1 MISRLRTIYHD
12 YPSQFWLLMTASFI
26 DMMGG
31 SLIFPF
37 FSLFFTQKFNVSL
50 AQVGGVLAVWAT
62 AGLVG
67 RTLGGALTDR
77 VGRKRM
83 VIFGLVFSAL
93 SSLILAFVDDFRL
106 VFLAAGVAG
115 IFSSMG
121 GPAYHAMIADLLPGE
136 KITDGYGISRVVGN
150 VAFAIGPAIG
160 GLLADINF
168 VLLFVLDAV
177 SSVITA
183 LFVARYLSESRT
195 EAAAQETEHQ
205 SLLEVL
211 GGYAR
216 VLTDTTLLAMIVL
229 GALVGLVY
237 WQWYFSVP
245 VFMRDVHGM
254 PAQYYGWMMSMAG
267 VIVIV
272 FQLAITRKL
281 RGVGQHW
288 VMAAGSVLF
297 GIGFGMFGFIS
308 AYAMFLLASTVIT
321 FGEMVLFPTQQAIV
335 ARLAPEALRGRYI
348 AAAGLAFALPNIFG
362 PYLGGL
368 ALESVGPQSMWYLG
382 ALMCLVGT
390 LGYLPLRGRL
400 ARAGDSSPE

>member
-1 MISRLRTIYHD
+1 
-12 YPSQFWLLMTASFI
+12 
-26 DMMGG
+26 
-31 SLIFPF
+31 
-37 FSLFFTQKFNVSL
+37 
-50 AQVGGVLAVWAT
+50 
-62 AGLVG
+62 
-67 RTLGGALTDR
+67 
-77 VGRKRM
+77 
-83 VIFGLVFSAL
+83 
-93 SSLILAFVDDFRL
+93 
-106 VFLAAGVAG
+106 
-115 IFSSMG
+115 
-121 GPAYHAMIADLLPGE
+121 
-136 KITDGYGISRVVGN
+136 
-150 VAFAIGPAIG
+150 
-160 GLLADINF
+160 
-168 VLLFVLDAV
+168 
-177 SSVITA
+177 
-183 LFVARYLSESRT
+183 
-195 EAAAQETEHQ
+195 
-205 SLLEVL
+205 
-211 GGYAR
+211 
-216 VLTDTTLLAMIVL
+216 
-229 GALVGLVY
+229 ALVGLVY